1 MSKQHHKEMYILI
14 AGTGEKLVLNRPNQE
29 QIEKSRA
36 VVFLLFKVPSVHIS
50 PVLPIFTPFRFS
62 VFSLG
67 FRSFS
72 LVPGSA
78 VREIGDI
85 KDRRELKIS
94 ASEAK
99 RA

>member
-1 MSKQHHKEMYILI
+1 M
-14 AGTGEKLVLNRPNQE
+14 LNRPNKNELKKAGQLL
-29 QIEKSRA
+29 
-36 VVFLLFKVPSVHIS
+36 FTLFKVQSVHIS

-78 VREIGDI
+78 VREIGGI